1 MKLTALLLGAAL
13 LIAGCAARQIAVTDD
28 PLGVPRDTY
37 GQAVLD

>member
-13 LIAGCAARQIAVTDD
+13 LVAGCTTRPIALTSE
-28 PLGVPRDTY
+28 LGVPRDAH